1 MNIEDKMKDDNRRY
15 GWRAFLLALFLI
27 VMTMGFVL
35 GCVLFMFRPTESVL
49 EKRELTKFPEFNTE
63 DFIDGTYTANISTWF
78 ADTFPFR
85 EDLLKLQ
92 GKIKTYYGL
101 QGDVISTVA
110 EGDEIPDIEDLIP
123 PADDE
128 TPEAAET
135 EPSSDIEVIQPESES
150 ESEPATERE
159 TYESVDADELVRM
172 NPIEAGNV
180 NVKDLV
186 GYCVY
191 GFNLKGADKYAI
203 HVSNVANELAGIS
216 DVYEILIPDNSAI
229 MLDDETKA
237 EWKLSDEEKVIHYY
251 IAKTASLSPY
261 VKDVYLYDTLME
273 HNDEYLY
280 FKTDH
285 HWTQLGAYYAYVEF
299 CKKKGIEPHEL
310 SEYKELVTE
319 NFLGSYYATNQ
330 YTQLA
335 DNPDT
340 VYAYVPLTCNSMKF
354 FDNSLKVMRDGVI
367 VREMSPFPDT
377 LKYLGFIYGDNPLT
391 IIENPE
397 VHNGEK
403 CIIIKESFGNAWIPF
418 LTDHYEKII
427 VLDYRDYNS
436 KNEGFIGNV
445 IDLAKSE
452 KATDVI
458 FINNLEAISDSYIMD
473 VMGNICKIPEEEGT
487 E

>member
-1 MNIEDKMKDDNRRY
+1 MNLENKMKDDNRRY

-35 GCVLFMFRPTESVL
+35 GCVLFMFRPTESIL
-49 EKRELTKFPEFNTE
+49 EKRELTKFPTFNTD
-63 DFIDGTYTANISTWF
+63 DFVDGTYTSAISTWF

-85 EDLLKLQ
+85 EELLTIQ

-101 QGDVISTVA
+101 QNDVISAVA
-110 EGDEIPDIEDLIP
+110 EGDEIPDIEDMIP
-123 PADDE
+123 KTDE
-128 TPEAAET
+128 AELPPAAET
-135 EPSSDIEVIQPESES
+135 EPSEEIEVIQPESES
-150 ESEPATERE
+150 ESETERE
-159 TYESVDADELVRM
+159 TYESVDAEELVRL
-172 NPIEAGNV
+172 NPIEAGQV

-203 HVSNVANELAGIS
+203 HVSNVANALKDIA
-216 DVYEILIPDNSAI
+216 DTYEILIPDNSAI
-229 MLDDETKA
+229 MLDEDTKK
-237 EWKLSDEEKVIHYY
+237 EWKLSDEEKVLHYY
-251 IAKTASLSPY
+251 QAKAASLSP
-261 VKDVYLYDTLME
+261 VLKDVYIYDILME

-319 NFLGSYYATNQ
+319 NFLGSYYTTNG

-335 DNPDT
+335 ENPDT
-340 VYAYVPLTCNSMKF
+340 VYAYEPLTCNTMQF
-354 FDNSLKVMRDGVI
+354 FDNALKVMREGVI
-367 VREMSPFPDT
+367 VRDMNPFADT

-397 VHNGEK
+397 VKNGEK
-403 CIIIKESFGNAWIPF
+403 CIVIKESFGNAWIPF

-427 VLDYRDYNS
+427 VLDYRYYNS
-436 KNEGFIGNV
+436 ENESFMGNV
-445 IDLAKSE
+445 VDLAKDE
-452 KATDVI
+452 EVTDVI
-458 FINNLEAISDSYIMD
+458 FINNLEAISDSWIMD
-473 VMGNICKIPEEEGT
+473 VMGNICK
-487 E
+487 

>member
-49 EKRELTKFPEFNTE
+49 EKRDLTKFPEFNKE
-63 DFIDGTYTANISTWF
+63 DFIDGTYTSGIELWF

-85 EDLLKLQ
+85 EEILMLE

-101 QGDVISTVA
+101 QNDVISTVA
-110 EGDEIPDIEDLIP
+110 EGDDIPDIEDLLP
-123 PADDE
+123 PASEAPDE
-128 TPEAAET
+128 AET
-135 EPSSDIEVIQPESES
+135 EPSQEIEVLPPESKPES
-150 ESEPATERE
+150 QTERE

-172 NPIEAGNV
+172 NPQEAGNV

-251 IAKTASLSPY
+251 MAKTASLSPY

-299 CKKKGIEPHEL
+299 CKVKGIEPHEL

-340 VYAYVPLTCNSMKF
+340 VYAYEPLTCNDMRF
-354 FDNSLKVMRDGVI
+354 FDNYIKDMRDGKI
-367 VREMSPFPDT
+367 VREMSPFGNT

-391 IIENPE
+391 IIESPE

-403 CIIIKESFGNAWIPF
+403 CIVIKESFGNAWVPF

-427 VLDYRDYNS
+427 ILDYRDYNS
-436 KNEGFIGNV
+436 DSECFIGNV

-452 KATDVI
+452 QVTDVI

-473 VMGNICKIPEEEGT
+473 VMGNICKIPEGDDAQ
-487 E
+487 